1 MGQVFHFAYLI
12 SDTNTK
18 TSFKSQKLYAF
29 RSWEEAKPFS
39 LWKNIINSD
48 GRLLTSVQRIS
59 WIKNKNALRLM

>member
-12 SDTNTK
+12 SDTK
-18 TSFKSQKLYAF
+18 QKHFFK
-29 RSWEEAKPFS
+29 
-39 LWKNIINSD
+39 LWKNMINSD

>member
-1 MGQVFHFAYLI
+1 MESIDGMGQVFHFAYLI

-18 TSFKSQKLYAF
+18 IYAF